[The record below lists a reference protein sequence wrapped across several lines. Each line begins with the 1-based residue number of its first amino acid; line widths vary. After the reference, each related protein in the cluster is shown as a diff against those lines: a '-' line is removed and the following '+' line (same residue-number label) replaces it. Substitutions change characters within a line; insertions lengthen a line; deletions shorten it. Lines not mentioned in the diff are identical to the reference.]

1 MFLSQLKVGQKAKVL
16 SLNNPQKIKKR
27 LENIGLTV
35 GTSVVIIRKAPFGDP
50 LEIKVRDFYLAL
62 RKVDADKIQVELL

>member
-1 MFLSQLKVGQKAKVL
+1 MLLSQLKVGQKAKVL

-35 GTSVVIIRKAPFGDP
+35 GTSIVFIRKAPFGDP

-62 RKVDADKIQVELL
+62 RKVDADKIQVELS